1 MTLCSNACL
10 KKILLQPKLLR
21 NNVIL
26 RLQSSQS
33 KEKDEI
39 CFLGQAYKSD
49 EWTNV
54 TPKILSLAERKLHMN
69 PKHPLGLIKQRIVD
83 YTYGK
88 YENVRG
94 NPLFSVHQN
103 LSPIVSLHQNFDSLL
118 VPKDHPSRKKS
129 DSYYLNKD
137 FMLRAHTSAHQ
148 TELISMGLDNFLVVG
163 DVYRRDAI
171 DSSHYPAFHQ
181 MEGVRLFDDHIFFSK
196 FHSGNTEHLKVFE
209 EGVRTN
215 DKQETHTLDTAK
227 LLEIDLKDCLLG
239 LAKDLFGTGEN
250 FFNYHTFVTRIPIYV
265 FYRYRVSMGG
275 LLFSLYSPIMGAGNI
290 MERGLDGGSWLW
302 NSGTSNFK
310 QKWRVQ

>member
-1 MTLCSNACL
+1 MNFEDFIKYAHEDKMTLCNNVCL
-10 KKILLQPKLLR
+10 KRILLQPKLLR
-21 NNVIL
+21 INVTKF
-26 RLQSSQS
+26 QSSF
-33 KEKDEI
+33 KESDDI
-39 CFLGQAYKSD
+39 CFLGHAYKSD

-103 LSPIVSLHQNFDSLL
+103 LSPVVSLQQNFDSLL

-196 FHSGNTEHLKVFE
+196 FRGNTDHLKVFE

-239 LAKDLFGTGEN
+239 LAKDLFGTGKS
-250 FFNYHTFVTRIPIYV
+250 NYKH
-265 FYRYRVSMGG
+265 
-275 LLFSLYSPIMGAGNI
+275 
-290 MERGLDGGSWLW
+290 
-302 NSGTSNFK
+302 
-310 QKWRVQ
+310 